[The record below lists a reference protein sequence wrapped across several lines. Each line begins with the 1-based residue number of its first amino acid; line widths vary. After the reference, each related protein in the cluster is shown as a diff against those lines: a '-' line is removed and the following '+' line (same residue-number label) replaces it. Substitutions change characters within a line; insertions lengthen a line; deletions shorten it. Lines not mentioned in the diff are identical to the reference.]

1 MSNRC
6 LKMIK
11 KGGCV
16 VGSWIQIP
24 HPVCAEIM
32 AHAGFDF
39 LCVDIE
45 HGIVDIETVSN
56 LFRAIEATN
65 KDVVPMVR
73 LPGNDYSITRRYID
87 AGAKGI
93 FVPMVNSR
101 EDAEEA
107 VRSAKYPPEGE
118 RGVGFCRANL
128 YGIKFDQY
136 IKKANDDILIVA
148 QIEHVKAVENIEEI
162 LTTPGIDG
170 VFIGPYDLSASMGIP
185 GELNHVDMQDAME
198 KVLESCKK
206 HNVAAGLHVISPQI
220 EEVNKRLEQ
229 GYRLIAYSLDTVML
243 AHICKDVSNITRWAK
258 GD

>member
-6 LKMIK
+6 RQKLKN
-11 KGGCV
+11 GGYI

-24 HPVCAEIM
+24 HPVSVEIM

-39 LCVDIE
+39 LTIDLE
-45 HGIVDIETVSN
+45 HGAVDIETATN

-65 KDVVPMVR
+65 RNVIPMVR
-73 LPGNDYSITRRYID
+73 LPGNDYSITKRYID

-93 FVPMVNSR
+93 FVPLVNSR

-128 YGIKFDQY
+128 YGIEFDQY
-136 IKKANDDILIVA
+136 MEEANDDILIVV

-170 VFIGPYDLSASMGIP
+170 AFIGPYDLSASMGIP
-185 GELNHVDMQDAME
+185 GDLNHVDMQDAME
-198 KVLESCKK
+198 RVLESCKK
-206 HNVAAGLHVISPQI
+206 HNVAPGLHIISPQI
-220 EEVNKRLEQ
+220 EEINKRLEQ

-243 AHICKDVSNITRWAK
+243 THICKDVSNITRW
-258 GD
+258 DR